1 MVEKSPLS
9 LPILPICAAG
19 SLPKQAELTELRYR
33 VSKGIHQNSELERK
47 EKLST
52 EVWIRQQ
59 EKIGLDVLV
68 DGEMDRGDMI
78 HHFAQRIGGFEEGGT
93 VRCYGNRYYRRP
105 VVKRKIEWKKPLI
118 ADSWKYA
125 QRLTHK
131 PVKAVLTGPFS
142 MMEWSFNEHYE
153 SREKLVQD
161 LTAIF
166 RKELQSL
173 LEAGARVV
181 QIDEL
186 ALPSDPASFALVK
199 ESIEEL
205 TRGMKA
211 YFILRYGF
219 GDLASVWPLMRT
231 LPVDNFHLEMTNSGF
246 AGLPLL
252 KKYPTTKDVTIGVID
267 SHNRSIETTKQV
279 SESIKKILKVVPI
292 KRLWLSTDAGLKTR
306 TVDEAIGKMKSLS
319 QTAAKYRPH

>member
-1 MVEKSPLS
+1 MVNKSPLV
-9 LPILPICAAG
+9 LPLLPTCAAG

-68 DGEMDRGDMI
+68 DGEMDRGDMV
-78 HHFAQRIGGFEEGGT
+78 HYFSQRIEGFEEGGT

-105 VVKRKIEWKKPLI
+105 VIKRKIEWKGPLI
-118 ADSWKYA
+118 SESWKYA

-142 MMEWSFNEHYE
+142 LMEWSFNEYYE
-153 SREKLVQD
+153 SREKLVRD
-161 LTAIF
+161 LTAVL
-166 RKELQSL
+166 RKELTSL
-173 LEAGARVV
+173 IEAGARVV
-181 QIDEL
+181 QFDEL
-186 ALPSDPASFALVK
+186 AWPSNSSDLAIAR
-199 ESIEEL
+199 ESLEEL
-205 TRGMKA
+205 TRNIKA

-219 GDLASVWPLMRT
+219 GDLASVWPAMRKM
-231 LPVDNFHLEMTNSGF
+231 PVDNFHLEMRNSGF

-252 KKYPTTKDVTIGVID
+252 KKYPTTKDITIGVVD
-267 SHNRSIETTKQV
+267 SHSRTIETPRQLSGFV
-279 SESIKKILKVVPI
+279 KKALKVVPM
-292 KRLWLSTDAGLKTR
+292 KQLWLSTDAGLKTR
-306 TVDEAIGKMKSLS
+306 TIDEAIGKLKSLS
-319 QTAAKYRPH
+319 QTAAKHRPR